1 MVNLNNG
8 LMYEFGMDENDIRNE
23 SKIKEKIQ
31 EIDETFDL
39 ILIKEYFNESLVL
52 LKHKLCWS
60 YEDLA
65 TFKLNVHEETSKT
78 VISKEAR
85 EKLRAWL
92 DPSYK
97 LYEHFKVKTTQFAIY
112 CSKMLKHENYFRQ
125 NLWTKP
131 KHLEKI
137 E

>member
-8 LMYEFGMDENDIRNE
+8 LMYEFGMDENDITNE
-23 SKIKEKIQ
+23 IKIQEKIQ

-39 ILIKEYFNESLVL
+39 ILIKEYFDESMVL
-52 LKHKLCWS
+52 LKHELCWS

-65 TFKLNVHEETSKT
+65 SFKLNVHEESSKS

-97 LYEHFKVKTTQFAIY
+97 LYEYFKVR
-112 CSKMLKHENYFRQ
+112 SHELLF
-125 NLWTKP
+125 
-131 KHLEKI
+131 
-137 E
+137 

>member
-39 ILIKEYFNESLVL
+39 ILIMEHFDESLVL
-52 LKHKLCWS
+52 LKHELCWS

-85 EKLRAWL
+85 EKLKTWL

-97 LYEHFKVKTTQFAIY
+97 LYQYFKVI
-112 CSKMLKHENYFRQ
+112 SH
-125 NLWTKP
+125 NL
-131 KHLEKI
+131 L
-137 E
+137 

>member
-8 LMYEFGMDENDIRNE
+8 LMYEFGMEENDIRNE
-23 SKIKEKIQ
+23 SKIQEKIQ

-39 ILIKEYFNESLVL
+39 IVIKEYFNESLVL
-52 LKHKLCWS
+52 LKHKLYWS

-65 TFKLNVHEETSKT
+65 TFKLNVHEETSKS
-78 VISKEAR
+78 VISKEAK

-97 LYEHFKVKTTQFAIY
+97 LYEYFKVISHNLLYFFR
-112 CSKMLKHENYFRQ
+112 KMLKC
-125 NLWTKP
+125 
-131 KHLEKI
+131 
-137 E
+137 